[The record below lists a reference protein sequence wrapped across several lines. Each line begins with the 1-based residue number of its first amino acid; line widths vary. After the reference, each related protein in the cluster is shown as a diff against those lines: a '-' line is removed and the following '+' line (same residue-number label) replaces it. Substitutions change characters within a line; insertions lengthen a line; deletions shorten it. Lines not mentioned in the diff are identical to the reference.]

1 MIETALIDNM
11 TKSENSET
19 KDYNRNHAKNLF
31 SKIRWINSY
40 NFLNKYFFEF
50 ADYFVGKHW
59 NNKYYKIYLDC
70 FR

>member
-31 SKIRWINSY
+31 SK
-40 NFLNKYFFEF
+40 
-50 ADYFVGKHW
+50 FVES
-59 NNKYYKIYLDC
+59 ILII
-70 FR
+70 F